1 MRLNVSLKD
10 KKGYVNLGG
19 GERYRPGNWMQKLHS
34 EVVRRPHKKPDKNLN
49 ADNELALAA

>member
-1 MRLNVSLKD
+1 MWAR
-10 KKGYVNLGG
+10 G

-34 EVVRRPHKKPDKNLN
+34 EVVRRPHKTPDKNLN